1 MNIVHYV
8 DNILIPFLVI
18 HGSTLAIAIIVLSF
32 ILEYNANQKGE
43 DLVEEEDLVEQHE
56 YIMENLRDQIESIS
70 SDDNSYKTIQSIVLP
85 KKGDYVEIK
94 EGRWQGYVGR
104 ITNIMSDSY
113 NINISKKDN
122 YDVGND
128 IPPFLLKNKLRDYF
142 TVLTDNEL
150 KMYNILD
157 ENEEMDRYILTDY

>member
-1 MNIVHYV
+1 MVHYV
-8 DNILIPFLVI
+8 DNILIPFLII

-32 ILEYNANQKGE
+32 ILEYNKE
-43 DLVEEEDLVEQHE
+43 KEEEEEEEEEDL
-56 YIMENLRDQIESIS
+56 MEELRDQIESAS
-70 SDDNSYKTIQSIVLP
+70 SDYNSYKTIQSIVLP

-104 ITNIMSDSY
+104 ITNIISDTY

-128 IPPFLLKNKLRDYF
+128 IPTFLLKNKLRDYF

-150 KMYNILD
+150 KIYNILD
-157 ENEEMDRYILTDY
+157 ENEEMNRYILTDY